1 MASSKW
7 YWQKIETSTWYWQYL
22 GGRASCI
29 LCWFG
34 QYLWWGVAQGQ
45 WESHKYPF
53 CKIYIRDA
61 RFICFPPLY
70 YTFWL
75 YPVLKYFRIGINIY
89 FVRNTHLL
97 HRRNIICRTEDTW
110 LSQNRRYILLK
121 EAILYDYISFFLPKS
136 RSNLKYLAVCQF
148 KYFKYLVTYL
158 TSENLAHSW
167 KWKFLQNEKRLEN

>member
-1 MASSKW
+1 MLA
-7 YWQKIETSTWYWQYL
+7 L
-22 GGRASCI
+22 
-29 LCWFG
+29 
-34 QYLWWGVAQGQ
+34 
-45 WESHKYPF
+45 
-53 CKIYIRDA
+53 
-61 RFICFPPLY
+61 FICFCPFLHLSKETSLSY
-70 YTFWL
+70 C
-75 YPVLKYFRIGINIY
+75 GINIY

-167 KWKFLQNEKRLEN
+167 KWKFLQSKKKDLKIKFWLWECEHRHILKGRSIFRRIHVKVQPTNWRQAQPFQRQLLTSSSTIK

>member
-1 MASSKW
+1 MESSTW
-7 YWQKIETSTWYWQYL
+7 YWQKIETSAWYWRYL
-22 GGRASCI
+22 VGRASCI
-29 LCWFG
+29 LCLFG

-61 RFICFPPLY
+61 RFICFPPFILY
-70 YTFWL
+70 
-75 YPVLKYFRIGINIY
+75 VLTIPGGIGINIY

-110 LSQNRRYILLK
+110 LSQNCRYILLK
-121 EAILYDYISFFLPKS
+121 EAILYDYISFFLPNS

-158 TSENLAHSW
+158 TSENLAHIW